1 MTIIDLKDNHCNKS
15 EIFGLLQQ
23 LTDAPDIS
31 SERYDYVVSSLNDN
45 HRIFTFVEDDK
56 TIGMITVFIEQK
68 LIHGG
73 K

>member
-31 SERYDYVVSSLNDN
+31 SERYD
-45 HRIFTFVEDDK
+45 
-56 TIGMITVFIEQK
+56 
-68 LIHGG
+68 
-73 K
+73 